1 MSNSGCNGSH
11 YIPEEIL
18 INVLSRLPV
27 KSLIRFTCVCK
38 LWSSLIRSSRFI
50 GMHLNRNVT
59 NHAHAFIIA
68 LHERR
73 RESKICFTLFSN
85 ETFEPCLKIKHLLTG
100 PKIHIHGSSNGL
112 VCLSHELWNLDTAT
126 YLCNISIQK
135 HVVLPPTS
143 ILCFP
148 WPEYATGVAFGF
160 HPRLNNYK
168 VHIGLCSRKRMLLII
183 VYCLSIPT
191 DSEVF
196 EELLLPDAV
205 EPMPYYCKVLIS
217 EYKGSICLLQS
228 NRDFRAGNDYI
239 DMWVLQE
246 KSFKKLLTVYLPG
259 QWSFYPLAIT
269 MSNELLVGY
278 PCGIYLCS
286 YNLET
291 KQVTETGIKLAVD
304 CYNNYNTHT
313 YVESL
318 VLLRE

>member
-168 VHIGLCSRKRMLLII
+168 VVRLLSFFVGNHCIEVEVYSLSTNSWKRIDAI
-183 VYCLSIPT
+183 PASIKTLVLHSDQCAFFNGVAYWIMFKEKDAT
-191 DSEVF
+191 DH
-196 EELLLPDAV
+196 
-205 EPMPYYCKVLIS
+205 
-217 EYKGSICLLQS
+217 CLL
-228 NRDFRAGNDYI
+228 
-239 DMWVLQE
+239 
-246 KSFKKLLTVYLPG
+246 SFDTDR
-259 QWSFYPLAIT
+259 Q
-269 MSNELLVGY
+269 
-278 PCGIYLCS
+278 
-286 YNLET
+286 
-291 KQVTETGIKLAVD
+291 
-304 CYNNYNTHT
+304 
-313 YVESL
+313 
-318 VLLRE
+318 